1 MILSG
6 RTGPQGPPGSRG
18 PAGPQGPPGRKGRK
32 GKKGPPGPQGKRGIK
47 GLPGPPGKSTDSK
60 RGSNVRQLGKIFVFL
75 ASFSLKFAVIRI
87 GDNYLGIDTNGSI
100 GRSDS
105 CFLSTLQSYNM
116 HPYLCKLEIH

>member
-32 GKKGPPGPQGKRGIK
+32 GKKGPPGPKGKRGIK

-87 GDNYLGIDTNGSI
+87 GVI
-100 GRSDS
+100 
-105 CFLSTLQSYNM
+105 
-116 HPYLCKLEIH
+116 